1 MTEIAKMIDEL
12 GAINQKLVDFEDD
25 IKRREYIK
33 NKIKKAVDV
42 SAEGAKFG
50 VTITTTPYAYLDT
63 KRIKDDHDE
72 AWIAKYTT
80 ESVKKAVLVYK
91 LKRKSVRL
99 AAKK

>member
-1 MTEIAKMIDEL
+1 MTQIQKMIDEL
-12 GAINQKLVDFEDD
+12 GAINEKLLPFEED
-25 IKRREYIK
+25 IKRRNAIK
-33 NKIKKAVDV
+33 EKLKKTVDV

-50 VTITTTPYAYLDT
+50 ITISTTPYEYLDT
-63 KRIKDDHDE
+63 KKIKEDHDE